1 MNESPTVLLIKLI
14 ENSASGFVVITAMGL
29 YFFYKSGILSRFLGN
44 GKPEPATEKYRRLG
58 DEEMSR
64 LATAIETLNQILREV
79 SLTQKDMAHLLERQQ
94 RDMDGAIVMQKDM
107 KDTQDDLL
115 RKVKQI
121 HGAVVSGTT

>member
-44 GKPEPATEKYRRLG
+44 GKAEPATEKYRRLG